1 MAKNTYNTYMA
12 NGLAETFMRSLKKV
26 IQTSVVEKSNC
37 KQQLH
42 RFLRS
47 YRANPHKTTGFAP
60 ATLMFNGTKYKTR
73 LPTKKRQPRA
83 FHEEV
88 KQVDEK
94 SKEAMK
100 RYADDKRYVK
110 VSDIKEGDAV
120 LVKQQKRNKLTHAYD
135 PQPYQ
140 VMALMQSNGSKIKA
154 TRNDHQITRH
164 VNHFKRL
171 KG

>member
-1 MAKNTYNTYMA
+1 MRNLIGNNSCIDSAGNT
-12 NGLAETFMRSLKKV
+12 V
-26 IQTSVVEKSNC
+26 P
-37 KQQLH
+37 
-42 RFLRS
+42 
-47 YRANPHKTTGFAP
+47 PHTRVLVLP
-60 ATLMFNGTKYKTR
+60 QRMFNSRKYKTR
-73 LPTKKRQPRA
+73 LPTKKRHPSA

-100 RYADDKRYVK
+100 RYANDKRYVK

-120 LVKQQKRNKLTHAYD
+120 LVKQQKRNKLTPAYD

-140 VMALMQSNGSKIKA
+140 VMQRNGSKIKA

-171 KG
+171 KGSRLQVEKMGPEMWQGEDT